1 MPKVNLQ
8 TRNSGINAEHVERH
22 PWTKIQGV
30 NGQFCLPEIGD
41 SVVYAIRYGNYF
53 EGSVVEFV
61 KRHARPGT
69 TVIDVGANFGQMTVE
84 WSKAV
89 GETGEVHSI
98 EASDYVVYYLQKTM
112 ALNDHCKNVTV
123 YHNSCWETSGE
134 KIRMLASGGQYSGM
148 GVLAH
153 EGDPREGNSLWFE
166 STTIAIDDLNYL
178 LTKPVSVIKIDV
190 QGADLFALRGAR
202 KTLLRDRP
210 IVIFEYEEMY
220 DPIHGITF
228 KDYIDFLDEVNY
240 VIVCS
245 LDNNQHDFICK
256 PKEME
261 TKVE

>member
-1 MPKVNLQ
+1 MPKVILQ
-8 TRNSGINAEHVERH
+8 THNSGINAGHVELH
-22 PWTKIQGV
+22 PMTKIQGV
-30 NGQFCLPEIGD
+30 NGQFCLPEVGD
-41 SVVYAIRYGNYF
+41 PVISTIRAGEYF
-53 EGSVVEFV
+53 EGNVIEFV

-69 TVIDVGANFGQMTVE
+69 AVIDVGANFGQMTIE

-112 ALNDHCKNVTV
+112 EVNDHCKNVTV

-134 KIRMLASGGQYSGM
+134 KIRMLANGGQYSGM

-153 EGDPREGNSLWFE
+153 EGDPREGGAIWFE
-166 STTIAIDDLNYL
+166 STTIAIDDLNSL

-210 IVIFEYEEMY
+210 IVIFEYEDMY
-220 DPIHGITF
+220 NTIHHITF
-228 KDYIDFLDEVNY
+228 KDYEDFLAEVDY
-240 VIVCS
+240 VIEGS

-261 TKVE
+261 AKVE

>member
-1 MPKVNLQ
+1 
-8 TRNSGINAEHVERH
+8 
-22 PWTKIQGV
+22 
-30 NGQFCLPEIGD
+30 
-41 SVVYAIRYGNYF
+41 
-53 EGSVVEFV
+53 
-61 KRHARPGT
+61 
-69 TVIDVGANFGQMTVE
+69 MTVE

-98 EASDYVVYYLQKTM
+98 EASDYVMYYLQKTM
-112 ALNDHCKNVTV
+112 DVNDHCKNVSLH
-123 YHNSCWETSGE
+123 HNSCWEVSGE
-134 KIRMLASGGQYSGM
+134 KIKMLANGGQYSGM
-148 GVLAH
+148 GVLAVD
-153 EGDPREGNSLWFE
+153 GDPRAGGAIWFE
-166 STTIAIDDLNYL
+166 SNTIAIDDLP

-220 DPIHGITF
+220 DHIHHITF
-228 KDYIDFLDEVNY
+228 KDYTDFLEEVNY